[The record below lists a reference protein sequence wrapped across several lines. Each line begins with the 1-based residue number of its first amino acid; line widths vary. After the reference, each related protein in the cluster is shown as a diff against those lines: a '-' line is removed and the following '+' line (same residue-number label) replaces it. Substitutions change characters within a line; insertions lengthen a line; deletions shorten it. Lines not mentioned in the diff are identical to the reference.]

1 MTIVLLVFDV
11 VLGHIDVV
19 VRPLVA
25 LHEDDA
31 AVLLIDVLTVALIGV
46 LGVFFLLLMLVL
58 VHFKLTAFMLHQTC
72 LWLFLPH

>member
-31 AVLLIDVLTVALIGV
+31 AVLLVHVLTVALIGV
-46 LGVFFLLLMLVL
+46 LGVFFLLMMVL
-58 VHFKLTAFMLHQTC
+58 VHFKLTAFMLHQAC
-72 LWLFLPH
+72 LWLFLTH